1 MHAGAAL
8 DIFHDD
14 SRELQ
19 AGFSLLYSFDMDASK
34 GVDLTLA
41 WSDVEGSANAP
52 QSESRLMND
61 LDLILMA
68 PDGTTYI
75 GNNFANGISVTGGT
89 ADDLN
94 NIERVRLPAGA
105 STQTGEWMLMIEH
118 RGGGTQRFSVV
129 LAADATL
136 IPKADLTTFGNS
148 ILPSSLTPLVGDLV
162 SVSLAWHNQGTL
174 ATGSYRIQLEDVT
187 EGTILYDS
195 NRSSLGG
202 GELDSVSFFA
212 QFTSTGIHTLR
223 LSLDTNNQV
232 VELNDGVS
240 GTDNN
245 VLEIDVEVTAQG
257 LRYLP

>member
-1 MHAGAAL
+1 
-8 DIFHDD
+8 
-14 SRELQ
+14 
-19 AGFSLLYSFDMDASK
+19 MDASK

-75 GNNFANGISVTGGT
+75 GNNLANGISVTGGT
-89 ADDLN
+89 ADNLN
-94 NIERVRLPAGA
+94 NIERVSSTG
-105 STQTGEWMLMIEH
+105 TQTGEWMLMIEH

-129 LAADATL
+129 LAADAML

-202 GELDSVSFFA
+202 GE
-212 QFTSTGIHTLR
+212 
-223 LSLDTNNQV
+223 
-232 VELNDGVS
+232 
-240 GTDNN
+240 
-245 VLEIDVEVTAQG
+245 
-257 LRYLP
+257 P